1 MSRATGRL
9 TVLHLSDVHITR
21 DGRLYDR
28 VDSVDRLR
36 AVADYV
42 TRTGITPEAIVVTGD
57 LIERGNGDAYDRVRD
72 AFAELERSTGTPV
85 LTVLGNHDDPSRAHV
100 LRGHE
105 HGHHRVALVEDLR
118 FLLLDS
124 SRGELGAEQL
134 AWIRDVLREPHGIG
148 TVVALHHP
156 PLGSPMPVL
165 ARAGL
170 RDAEAFLDAIAGT
183 DVRTVL
189 AGHFHHPMSATL
201 RDIPVSV
208 GPALSYHQVMDAG
221 PDHVSGHDR
230 AMFSLVHLLP
240 GGVSATSIGL
250 EHPDPLFTSP
260 ITR

>member
-28 VDSVDRLR
+28 VDGVARLR
-36 AVADYV
+36 AVGEYV
-42 TRTGITPEAIVVTGD
+42 TRTGVTPEAIVVTGD
-57 LIERGNGDAYDRVRD
+57 LIERGNGDAYESVRD
-72 AFAELERSTGTPV
+72 AFDELERATRTPV
-85 LTVLGNHDDPSRAHV
+85 LTVLGNHDDADRARV

-105 HGHHRVALVEDLR
+105 GGHHRVVLVDELR

-124 SRGELGAEQL
+124 SRGELGAEQI
-134 AWIRDVLREPHGIG
+134 AWIRRTLRAPHGEG

-170 RDAEAFLDAIAGT
+170 RDAAAFLDAIAGS

-240 GGVSATSIGL
+240 GGISATSIGL
-250 EHPDPLFTSP
+250 EHPAPLFTSP
-260 ITR
+260 ISR